1 MVTLVPRRDVGRAN
15 ASVETVPRT
24 VVRDPWSLWRGQRAL
39 HRSLRAPV
47 YVDCTLSMP
56 GS

>member
-1 MVTLVPRRDVGRAN
+1 MVTLVPRRDWGRAN
-15 ASVETVPRT
+15 ESVETVPRT
-24 VVRDPWSLWRGQRAL
+24 VVREPWSLWRGQRAL
-39 HRSLRAPV
+39 QRRLGSPV